1 MTRRHSELEDGDSN
15 EDQGW
20 IKVERKKKRT
30 RIEEKKEWPC
40 SVGQDIQASDLDPKV
55 PKEFHF
61 TKDGD
66 VIPFSPPKPG
76 VVKTPVEGAE
86 ESGLTQEEESDLK
99 QGEESGLKQG
109 EESGLEQDDTDQK
122 TEDGGH
128 KTEEGGLK
136 EQEGGLKEQEG
147 DLKPEDVFVDASD
160 IVSESGESPSL
171 SSPFSMASAEDE
183 TETEFTVMN
192 PIEDDDIDSQI
203 VGGQDFAIATNPS
216 DSFDA
221 NPSQMF
227 QSEVTSY
234 LKVISSTN
242 AAEES
247 DNQENCDLNQPLMAR
262 VYNTIGSR
270 LRENLLVTLFQQV
283 LHIFNP

>member
-1 MTRRHSELEDGDSN
+1 MVT
-15 EDQGW
+15 
-20 IKVERKKKRT
+20 RT
-30 RIEEKKEWPC
+30 RIRDGSKWNGRKNEHELKRRKNGLVRLDKTFKP
-40 SVGQDIQASDLDPKV
+40 SDLDPKV

-86 ESGLTQEEESDLK
+86 ESGLTQ
-99 QGEESGLKQG
+99 GEESGLKQG

-122 TEDGGH
+122 TEDGSH
-128 KTEEGGLK
+128 KTGDSD
-136 EQEGGLKEQEG
+136 LKEQEG

-160 IVSESGESPSL
+160 VVSESGESPSL

-203 VGGQDFAIATNPS
+203 VGGQDSAIATNPS
-216 DSFDA
+216 DSFHA
-221 NPSQMF
+221 NPSQLF

>member
-40 SVGQDIQASDLDPKV
+40 SVGQDVQASDLDPKV

-61 TKDGD
+61 AKDGD

-86 ESGLTQEEESDLK
+86 ESGLTQV
-99 QGEESGLKQG
+99 
-109 EESGLEQDDTDQK
+109 EESGLEEDDTDQK

-128 KTEEGGLK
+128 KTEESGLK
-136 EQEGGLKEQEG
+136 EEEEEEG
-147 DLKPEDVFVDASD
+147 DLKPEVFVDASD
-160 IVSESGESPSL
+160 VVSESGESPSL

-183 TETEFTVMN
+183 TEFTVMN
-192 PIEDDDIDSQI
+192 PIEDDDIDSQ
-203 VGGQDFAIATNPS
+203 VGGQDFVIATNPS
-216 DSFDA
+216 DSFHA
-221 NPSQMF
+221 NPSQLS

-234 LKVISSTN
+234 LKVISTTN
-242 AAEES
+242 AADEP

-262 VYNTIGSR
+262 VCNTIGSR